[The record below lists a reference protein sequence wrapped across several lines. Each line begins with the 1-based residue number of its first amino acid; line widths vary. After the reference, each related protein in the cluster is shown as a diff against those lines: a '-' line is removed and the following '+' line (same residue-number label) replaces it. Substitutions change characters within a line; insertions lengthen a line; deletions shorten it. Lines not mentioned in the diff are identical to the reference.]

1 MVAVY
6 AGPSSLRPTSRI
18 ESGNFLMKRT
28 FTRQELYDLVWS
40 TPISKLAEQL
50 EISDRGLAKTC
61 ARYHIAV
68 PGRGYWAKIEAGQSA
83 TKTPLWK
90 VDNPSLHTV
99 HVGGAKQQINPY
111 VAFAIEAAQ
120 KAVEKA
126 KTRPAAASNP
136 SVKSREDVAGAASV
150 AAFEPVRRPHI
161 SISGLA
167 LALKAAQPDR
177 DGEVAVMGIR
187 VHRDSRSRVIA
198 FLHHLAIALERRG
211 ISLAQGERGL
221 KASISPDDISFEISE
236 GRQRVKH
243 EPSPTE
249 LKKEQDYERK
259 RAMASKRGQWLFP
272 EKFWPEFDYDYSG
285 KLTFEINNWADG
297 ARKKWSD
304 GKYQFFETMVDSIA
318 DGILYHLA
326 FDKARR
332 EEREKEERRRR
343 HLAHRREL
351 HKKRKEREAKRIKFL
366 ADLADYQQEAA
377 RLKSVIESA
386 SKVEG
391 DTLAEYQRMIEWSK
405 ARLAYLD
412 AQNEPETLAANLRSE
427 NLFPHEDELFDPE
440 GDPPPKQEYWD

>member
-1 MVAVY
+1 
-6 AGPSSLRPTSRI
+6 
-18 ESGNFLMKRT
+18 MKRT

-83 TKTPLWK
+83 TKSPLWK
-90 VDNPSLHTV
+90 LDNPSLQTV
-99 HVGGAKQQINPY
+99 HIGGAKQQINPY

-120 KAVEKA
+120 EAVEKA
-126 KTRPAAASNP
+126 KAKAAAASNP
-136 SVKSREDVAGAASV
+136 AVKSQEDISGAASV

-161 SISGLA
+161 SISGLT
-167 LALKAAQPDR
+167 LELKAAQPDR
-177 DGEVAVMGIR
+177 DGEVAIAGIR
-187 VHRDSRSRVIA
+187 VHRDSRSRAIA
-198 FLHHLAIALERRG
+198 FLHHLAIALEHRG

-221 KASISPDDISFEISE
+221 KASIPPEDISFEISE

-243 EPSPTE
+243 EPSPAE

-272 EKFWPEFDYDYSG
+272 EKFWPEFDYHYSG
-285 KLTFEINNWADG
+285 KLAFEINNWADG
-297 ARKKWSD
+297 ARRKWSD
-304 GKYQFFETMVDSIA
+304 GKHQSFETMVDGIA

-332 EEREKEERRRR
+332 EEREEEERRRR

-351 HKKRKEREAKRIKFL
+351 HKKREEREANRIKFL
-366 ADLADYQQEAA
+366 ANLAEYQQEAA
-377 RLKSVIESA
+377 QLRSVIERA
-386 SKVEG
+386 SKAG
-391 DTLAEYQRMIEWSK
+391 GNTLSEYQRMIEWSK
-405 ARLAYLD
+405 ARLAHID
-412 AQNEPETLAANLRSE
+412 AQNEPETLSANLRSE
-427 NLFPHEDELFDPE
+427 NLFPQEDELFDPE
-440 GDPPPKQEYWD
+440 GDPPPKQGYWD